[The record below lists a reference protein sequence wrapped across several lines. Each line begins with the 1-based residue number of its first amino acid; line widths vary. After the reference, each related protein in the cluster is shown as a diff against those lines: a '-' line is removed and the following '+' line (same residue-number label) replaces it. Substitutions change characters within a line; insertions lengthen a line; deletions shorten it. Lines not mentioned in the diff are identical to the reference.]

1 MLLELDAGLVELDA
15 GLADAARLPFVQQ
28 IAGPADVVV
37 VARSWKQ
44 APKVSRLCM
53 TSRRRGQLS

>member
-1 MLLELDAGLVELDA
+1 MLLELDAGLVELDT
-15 GLADAARLPFVQQ
+15 GLAAARLPFVQQ

-37 VARSWKQ
+37 VARSWKR

-53 TSRRRGQLS
+53 TSRHRCQLS